1 MRGPTRALSSL
12 IAGEIMSKVRLI
24 LMALAMMVF
33 TQPAIAQIGADGP
46 SNTSV
51 SSGSWAIQ
59 AIGQNQ
65 TPSNSAYTITWAVNK
80 GTAYNFFSFRNTGS
94 FIVSGFQVSVIQ
106 VQIGGSGKPPD
117 TTFDLCSN
125 GIWDSTTNTCSGKIV
140 TIGTSAD
147 LVLNFTNTILGSG
160 VELSMRATTKPNL
173 QFAFTTTL
181 SASVDRT
188 KVRSGT
194 TINS

>member
-1 MRGPTRALSSL
+1 
-12 IAGEIMSKVRLI
+12 
-24 LMALAMMVF
+24 MVV
-33 TQPAIAQIGADGP
+33 TTPAFAQIRADNP
-46 SNTSV
+46 SNISAST
-51 SSGSWAIQ
+51 GSWAIQ

-65 TPSNSAYTITWAVNK
+65 TPSNSAYTIIWAVNK
-80 GTAYNFFSFRNTGS
+80 GTAYSFFSFRNTGS
-94 FIVSGFQVSVIQ
+94 FTVTSFQVSVTQ
-106 VQIGGSGKPPD
+106 SQIGGSGKPPD

-125 GIWDSTTNTCSGKIV
+125 GIWDATTNICSGTVV

-147 LVLNFTNTILGSG
+147 LILTFTNLNFASGSD
-160 VELSMRATTKPNL
+160 LSMRAKTKPNL
-173 QFAFTTTL
+173 QNAFTTTL